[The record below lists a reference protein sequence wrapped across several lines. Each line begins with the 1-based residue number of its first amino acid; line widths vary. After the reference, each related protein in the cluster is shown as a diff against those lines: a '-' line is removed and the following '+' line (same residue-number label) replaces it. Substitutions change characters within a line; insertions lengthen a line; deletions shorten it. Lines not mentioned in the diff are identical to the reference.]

1 MRLGPY
7 LATGLALMLIA
18 GPAQATT
25 PDRYTIARA
34 CTTPTPERP
43 VCLADRTWTAAE
55 AVQRIGLLDVLAFA
69 EGPTLT
75 VMARRAE
82 GPISLCCAIAA
93 PMTRVA
99 GSDVWTV
106 SVNVFALDRAIFDI
120 QISPALPLAPGF
132 AYYGVH
138 ALRPPVSE
146 PLTGQLVVEMLPSK
160 ALGVTRKL
168 TLYLPPHYDKARRY
182 PVLYMADGFAVPVF
196 ASAIEAAILSGQIR
210 PLIVVGL
217 WPGEGGERSREYLP
231 GRSAPR
237 YAEHA
242 DFVLNEVLPL
252 VEQKYAPA
260 TRPEDRLIAG
270 FSDGAAWALSTGLKH
285 KDVFGGIVALSFG
298 WKPAAAGIDAP
309 DRPRL
314 FLASGL
320 LEPDFNA
327 TTQDAFR
334 RAGYGNNPVIFDGY
348 TSGHELPAWRSM
360 LLDALREFLP
370 GEPKKP

>member
-1 MRLGPY
+1 MRLGFY
-7 LATGLALMLIA
+7 LAAWLALVLFI
-18 GPAQATT
+18 GPASATT

-43 VCLADRTWTAAE
+43 VCLADRSWTAAE
-55 AVQRIGLLDVLAFA
+55 ALQRIGARDVLAFA
-69 EGPTLT
+69 EGTTLT
-75 VMARRAE
+75 VMTRRAE
-82 GPISLCCAIAA
+82 GPVSLCCAITA
-93 PMTRVA
+93 PMNRIA

-106 SVNVFALDRAIFDI
+106 SLNVFALDRAIFEY
-120 QISPALPLAPGF
+120 QIIPAPPPGRPDV
-132 AYYGVH
+132 YYGAH
-138 ALRPPVSE
+138 AAYPPVSE
-146 PLTGQLVVEMLPSK
+146 PLQGQLVAEMLPSK

-168 TLYLPPHYDKARRY
+168 TLYLPPHYDKAQRY

-252 VEQKYAPA
+252 VEQKYAPS
-260 TRPEDRLIAG
+260 TRPQDRLIAG

-285 KDVFGGIVALSFG
+285 KDVFGGIIALSFG
-298 WKPAAAGIDAP
+298 WKPAASGIDAP

-320 LEPDFNA
+320 LEPDFDA
-327 TTQDAFR
+327 TTREAFR
-334 RAGYGNNPVIFDGY
+334 HAGNARNPVTFDGY

-360 LLDALREFLP
+360 LLDALRWFFP
-370 GEPKKP
+370 GGKA

>member
-1 MRLGPY
+1 MKLGLY
-7 LATGLALMLIA
+7 LAGGLALILIA
-18 GPAQATT
+18 GQATAAT
-25 PDRYTIARA
+25 PDRYTIARV

-43 VCLADRTWTAAE
+43 VCLADRSWTAAE
-55 AVQRIGLLDVLAFA
+55 AARARGILDVVASY
-69 EGPTLT
+69 EGNTLT
-75 VMARRAE
+75 VIAERAE
-82 GPISLCCAIAA
+82 GPVSLCCAITA
-93 PMTRVA
+93 PMNRVP
-99 GSDVWTV
+99 GSDLWTV
-106 SVNVFALDRAIFDI
+106 SVNVFALDRAIIDI
-120 QISPALPLAPGF
+120 QILPASLGSQF
-132 AYYGVH
+132 TFYGTR
-138 ALRPPVSE
+138 ARYTPVSE
-146 PLTGQLVVEMLPSK
+146 PLQGQLVVEMLPSK

-168 TLYLPPHYDKARRY
+168 TLYLPPHYDKAQRY

-196 ASAIEAAILSGQIR
+196 ASAIEAAILSGQMR

-237 YAEHA
+237 FAEHA

-285 KDVFGGIVALSFG
+285 KDVFGGIIALSFG
-298 WKPAAAGIDAP
+298 WKPAASGIDAP

-320 LEPDFNA
+320 LEPDFDA
-327 TTQDAFR
+327 TTREAFR
-334 RAGYGNNPVIFDGY
+334 HAGGARNPVIFESY

-360 LLDALREFLP
+360 LLDALRWYFP
-370 GEPKKP
+370 GGKP

>member
-1 MRLGPY
+1 MRIALHIVAGF
-7 LATGLALMLIA
+7 ALMLLA
-18 GPAQATT
+18 GPAPAAA
-25 PDRYTIARA
+25 PDRYTIART

-43 VCLADRTWTAAE
+43 VCLVDRTWTAAE
-55 AVQRIGLLDVLAFA
+55 ALQRIGVSDDLAFA
-69 EGPTLT
+69 EGSTLT
-75 VMARRAE
+75 VMTRRNE
-82 GPISLCCAIAA
+82 GPVSLCCAITA
-93 PMTRVA
+93 PMNRVA

-106 SVNVFALDRAIFDI
+106 SVNVFALDRGIFEI
-120 QISPALPLAPGF
+120 QIAPAPPPGRPDV
-132 AYYGVH
+132 YYGAH
-138 ALRPPVSE
+138 APHPPLSE
-146 PLTGQLVVEMLPSK
+146 PLQGQLVAEMLPSK
-160 ALGVTRKL
+160 VLGVTRKL
-168 TLYLPPHYDKARRY
+168 TLYLPPNYDKAQRY
-182 PVLYMADGFAVPVF
+182 PVLYLADGFAVPVF
-196 ASAIEAAILSGQIR
+196 APAIEAAILSGQIR

-252 VEQKYAPA
+252 VEQKYAPS
-260 TRPEDRLIAG
+260 TGPPDRLIAG

-298 WKPAAAGIDAP
+298 WKPAAAGIDAS

-320 LEPDFNA
+320 LEPDFDA
-327 TTQDAFR
+327 TTREAFR
-334 RAGYGNNPVIFDGY
+334 HAAGAPNPVTFDGY

-360 LLDALREFLP
+360 LLDALRWFFP
-370 GEPKKP
+370 GGKP